1 MEKSSMAILLQ
12 NLLARAPR
20 LNDLS
25 DVTRLLIVCDIIE
38 DGMSDYTQ
46 EELLADWQRPGFN
59 LDTDAWII
67 ITNKGQLVGFA
78 DVWSCDYT
86 QANMRIRV
94 HPEFL
99 GRGIGTLLLR
109 LAEHRA
115 RQFLRKAPVG
125 LRVVLHSA
133 VSSGNQDAKDLL
145 EQEGYTPVRQ
155 FWRMMIDAD
164 ESADGSYQPGKLKFD
179 LYAETQQLAALAQPH
194 QRTGIY
200 IARQYDIYEKEL
212 RAGEV
217 LPANIELPM
226 QPICS

>member
-25 DVTRLLIVCDIIE
+25 DVTRLLIACDIIE
-38 DGMSDYTQ
+38 DGMSDYTE
-46 EELLADWQRPGFN
+46 EELLADWQRPAFN
-59 LDTDAWII
+59 LDTDAWVI
-67 ITNKGQLVGFA
+67 ITNRGQLVGFA
-78 DVWSCDYT
+78 DLWSSDYT
-86 QANMRIRV
+86 QVNMRIRV

-109 LAEHRA
+109 FAEHRS
-115 RQFLRKAPVG
+115 RQYLRKAPAGV
-125 LRVVLHSA
+125 RVVLHSA
-133 VSSGNQDAKDLL
+133 VSSGNQGAKDLL
-145 EQEGYTPVRQ
+145 EHEGYTPVRQ

-164 ESADGSYQPGKLKFD
+164 ESADGSYQPVKLKFD
-179 LYAETQQLAALAQPH
+179 LYAEMQQLAALAQPH
-194 QRTGIY
+194 RRTGIY

-217 LPANIELPM
+217 LPANVELPI
-226 QPICS
+226 QLVSS

>member
-25 DVTRLLIVCDIIE
+25 DVTRLLIACDIIE
-38 DGMSDYTQ
+38 DGMSDYTE

-59 LDTDAWII
+59 LDTDAWVI

-78 DVWSCDYT
+78 YVWSCDYT
-86 QANMRIRV
+86 QI
-94 HPEFL
+94 
-99 GRGIGTLLLR
+99 
-109 LAEHRA
+109 
-115 RQFLRKAPVG
+115 K
-125 LRVVLHSA
+125 
-133 VSSGNQDAKDLL
+133 
-145 EQEGYTPVRQ
+145 
-155 FWRMMIDAD
+155 
-164 ESADGSYQPGKLKFD
+164 
-179 LYAETQQLAALAQPH
+179 QLTALAQPQ

-217 LPANIELPM
+217 LPTTLELPI
-226 QPICS
+226 QSVYS

>member
-25 DVTRLLIVCDIIE
+25 DVTRLLIACDIIE
-38 DGMSDYTQ
+38 DGMSDYTE

-59 LDTDAWII
+59 LETDAWV
-67 ITNKGQLVGFA
+67 ITTTRGQIVGFA
-78 DVWSCDYT
+78 DVWSCAYT
-86 QANMRIRV
+86 QIDMRVRV

-109 LAEHRA
+109 LAEHKA
-115 RQFLRKAPVG
+115 RQYLRKAPSD
-125 LRVVLHSA
+125 LRVVLHSPI
-133 VSSGNQDAKDLL
+133 SSGNQEARNLL

-155 FWRMMIDAD
+155 FWRMMIDAN
-164 ESADGSYQPGKLKFD
+164 ETADGSYQSGKLKFD
-179 LYAETQQLAALAQPH
+179 LYAAMQKLVDLAQPH
-194 QRTGIY
+194 RRTGIY

-212 RAGEV
+212 RPGRE
-217 LPANIELPM
+217 LPADMDLPV
-226 QPICS
+226 

>member
-25 DVTRLLIVCDIIE
+25 DVTRLLIACDIIE
-38 DGMSDYTQ
+38 DGMSDYTE

-59 LDTDAWII
+59 LDTDAWVI

-86 QANMRIRV
+86 QINMRIRV

-155 FWRMMIDAD
+155 FWRMMIDTD
-164 ESADGSYQPGKLKFD
+164 ESADGSFQPGKLKFD
-179 LYAETQQLAALAQPH
+179 LYAEMQQLTALAQPQ

-217 LPANIELPM
+217 LPTTLGLPI
-226 QPICS
+226 QSVYS

>member
-1 MEKSSMAILLQ
+1 MAILLQ

-86 QANMRIRV
+86 QIDMKVRV

-109 LAEHRA
+109 LAEHKA
-115 RQFLRKAPVG
+115 RQYLRKAPSD
-125 LRVVLHSA
+125 LRVVLHSPI
-133 VSSGNQDAKDLL
+133 SSGNQEARNLL
-145 EQEGYTPVRQ
+145 EQEGYTAVRQ

-164 ESADGSYQPGKLKFD
+164 ETADGSYQPGKLKFD
-179 LYAETQQLAALAQPH
+179 LYAAMQKLVDLAQS
-194 QRTGIY
+194 QRRTGIY

-212 RAGEV
+212 RPGKDLSDNMD
-217 LPANIELPM
+217 LPV
-226 QPICS
+226 QSVCT

>member
-1 MEKSSMAILLQ
+1 MEKLSMAILLQ
-12 NLLARAPR
+12 NLLARAPS
-20 LNDLS
+20 LNYLS
-25 DVTRLLIVCDIIE
+25 DVTRLLIACDVVE
-38 DGMSDYTQ
+38 DGMSDYTE
-46 EELLADWQRPGFN
+46 EELFADWQRPGFS

-67 ITNKGQLVGFA
+67 STYKGQLVGFA
-78 DVWSCDYT
+78 DLWMCDCT
-86 QANMRIRV
+86 KINMRVRV

-115 RQFLRKAPVG
+115 RQMLRQAPSDV
-125 LRVVLHSA
+125 RVVLHSA
-133 VSSGNQDAKDLL
+133 VSAGNQEAKDLL

-164 ESADGSYQPGKLKFD
+164 VSEDGSYQQSRLKFD
-179 LYAETQQLAALAQPH
+179 LYLGAQQLTGVSQQ

-212 RAGEV
+212 RPGEI
-217 LPANIELPM
+217 LPTNVEQPELCC
-226 QPICS
+226 Q

>member
-1 MEKSSMAILLQ
+1 MEKSFMAILLQ
-12 NLLARAPR
+12 NLLARSPS

-25 DVTRLLIVCDIIE
+25 DVTRLLIASDIVE
-38 DGMSDYTQ
+38 DGMSDYTE
-46 EELLADWQRPGFN
+46 EELLADWQRPGFS
-59 LDTDAWII
+59 LDNDAWII
-67 ITNKGQLVGFA
+67 TTYKGQLVGFA
-78 DVWSCDYT
+78 DVWACDYT
-86 QANMRIRV
+86 QINMRVRI

-115 RQFLRKAPVG
+115 RQILRSVPLG

-133 VSSGNQDAKDLL
+133 VSAGNGEAKDLL
-145 EQEGYTPVRQ
+145 EQEGFTPVHQ

-164 ESADGSYQPGKLKFD
+164 ESADGYYQQNRLKFD
-179 LYAETQQLAALAQPH
+179 LYLGAQQLTGISQQ

-212 RAGEV
+212 RPGEN
-217 LPANIELPM
+217 LPINIERPELCC
-226 QPICS
+226 Q

>member
-1 MEKSSMAILLQ
+1 MENLSMAILLQ
-12 NLLARAPR
+12 NLLARSPS
-20 LNDLS
+20 LNYLS
-25 DVTRLLIVCDIIE
+25 DVTRLLIACDVVE
-38 DGMSDYTQ
+38 DGMSDYTE

-67 ITNKGQLVGFA
+67 TTYKGQLVGFA
-78 DVWSCDYT
+78 DLWTSDYT
-86 QANMRIRV
+86 QISMRVRV

-99 GRGIGTLLLR
+99 ERGIGTLLLR

-115 RQFLRKAPVG
+115 RQVLRNAPSG

-133 VSSGNQDAKDLL
+133 VNAGNQQAMDLL
-145 EQEGYTPVRQ
+145 EQEGYTPVRH

-164 ESADGSYQPGKLKFD
+164 ETIDGDYQSGKLKFD
-179 LYAETQQLAALAQPH
+179 LFLESHQLTGITQQH

-212 RAGEV
+212 RPCEI
-217 LPANIELPM
+217 LPANLELSEL
-226 QPICS
+226 CRN

>member
-1 MEKSSMAILLQ
+1 MAILLQ

-25 DVTRLLIVCDIIE
+25 DVTRLLIVCDIVE
-38 DGMSDYTQ
+38 DGMSDYTE

-67 ITNKGQLVGFA
+67 VTNKGQLVGFA

-86 QANMRIRV
+86 QVNMRIRV

-109 LAEHRA
+109 FAEHRS
-115 RQFLRKAPVG
+115 RQYLRKAPAG

-133 VSSGNQDAKDLL
+133 VSSGNEDAENLL

-155 FWRMMIDAD
+155 FWRMMINTD

-179 LYAETQQLAALAQPH
+179 LYAEMQQLTALAQPY

-217 LPANIELPM
+217 VSAIIELPM

>member
-1 MEKSSMAILLQ
+1 MAILLQ

-38 DGMSDYTQ
+38 DGMSDYTE

-59 LDTDAWII
+59 LDTDAWVI

-86 QANMRIRV
+86 QVNMRIRV

-109 LAEHRA
+109 FAEHRS
-115 RQFLRKAPVG
+115 RQYLRKAPAG

-133 VSSGNQDAKDLL
+133 VSSGDQGAKDLL

-155 FWRMMIDAD
+155 FWRMMVDAD
-164 ESADGSYQPGKLKFD
+164 ESADGSLQTGKLKFD
-179 LYAETQQLAALAQPH
+179 LYAEMQQLATLAQPH

-212 RAGEV
+212 RAGGV
-217 LPANIELPM
+217 LPATIELPM